1 MGKLSW
7 DETARKVYDIVLQM
21 DISPQLRQKLDEMTN
36 QKYLDDKQSDDIES
50 LEEQLRRELNQ
61 LTSVK

>member
-1 MGKLSW
+1 
-7 DETARKVYDIVLQM
+7 M